1 MPLGW
6 RRAANSPSSFS
17 YSNGRTGA
25 FRSSATLIQE
35 GPCRGHLCTCERLVR
50 GALESDLWRLAD
62 IGRVKRVQLG
72 EASPVRGAA
81 RAARVD
87 GLIDGEDGQA
97 KVSAACILR
106 GPAPLTLLV
115 LPPPGG
121 GSAAVER
128 MAATVSWPGKR

>member
-1 MPLGW
+1 
-6 RRAANSPSSFS
+6 
-17 YSNGRTGA
+17 
-25 FRSSATLIQE
+25 SSATLIQE

-62 IGRVKRVQLG
+62 IGRFKRVQLG

-97 KVSAACILR
+97 KVSAACISR
-106 GPAPLTLLV
+106 DPAPVTLVV
-115 LPPPGG
+115 LQPPGG
-121 GSAAVER
+121 SSTLIER